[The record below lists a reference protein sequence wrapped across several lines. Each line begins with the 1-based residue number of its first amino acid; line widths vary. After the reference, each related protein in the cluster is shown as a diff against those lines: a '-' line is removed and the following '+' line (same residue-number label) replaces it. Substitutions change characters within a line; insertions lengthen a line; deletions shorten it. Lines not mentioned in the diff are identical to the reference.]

1 MIDSWNMIW
10 ISILSKS
17 SGGNESWGEKF
28 GEFSLIDFLFP
39 HNSVCRQSGIRW
51 KGLNIVQN
59 IDIDVN
65 WIPFDRLKNSS
76 SALSREMFF
85 GSRRAWESYKI
96 NKHYCRRR
104 RSSRVSHCWN
114 RKHFHSFQQ
123 LSSHFYGNSQFNWI
137 NFLVH
142 DQPLFFAVIECRLSC
157 GYEKLSKSYANY
169 IICERI
175 MTNTQ
180 EREKRMKF

>member
-1 MIDSWNMIW
+1 M
-10 ISILSKS
+10 KY
-17 SGGNESWGEKF
+17 ESWGEKF

-51 KGLNIVQN
+51 KVPISILMWIGSHSTVSRIVHQRWAGKCFS
-59 IDIDVN
+59 I
-65 WIPFDRLKNSS
+65 RASS
-76 SALSREMFF
+76 
-85 GSRRAWESYKI
+85 RARESYKI
-96 NKHYCRRR
+96 NKHCRRR
-104 RSSRVSHCWN
+104 RSSRVSRCWN